1 MTPPMPTDPSFKRGY
16 APINGL
22 SMYFEIRGQGQPLI
36 LLHGGLGVVEQ
47 WGELA
52 TRLAETCQV
61 IALEFQGHGR
71 TADVDRPFSFEQFA
85 DDVVGLMDHLG
96 CTSADV
102 LGYSL
107 GGLVAI
113 QTALRHPQ
121 RVRKLIVVSAPY
133 HEQGWY
139 DSEREGIRQV
149 TGEALLGSPL
159 HTAYA
164 QVAPDPERF
173 GILAEKTRDLLLS
186 GFNWTIDLTT
196 LAIPVLIVAGDG
208 DNMPLAHPLTFF
220 AMFGGGISNNGVGE
234 RSPAQLAIVPG
245 THHYEILTRV
255 ALLVP
260 AITSFLGPED
270 TLAGTC
276 HLGEIRQVL
285 RTLKW

>member
-1 MTPPMPTDPSFKRGY
+1 MPADPFFQRGY

-22 SMYFEIRGQGQPLI
+22 SMYFEIRGQGRPLI
-36 LLHGGLGVVEQ
+36 LLNGGFGLVEQ

-52 TRLAETCQV
+52 AQLAATRQV

-85 DDVVGLMDHLG
+85 DDVAGLMDYLG
-96 CTSADV
+96 FASADV

-133 HEQGWY
+133 HEYGWY

-149 TGEALLGSPL
+149 TGEALLGSPM
-159 HTAYA
+159 HAAYA

-196 LAIPVLIVAGDG
+196 LAIPVLIVAGDA

-220 AMFGGGISNNGVGE
+220 ALFGGGISNTGAGE

-245 THHYEILTRV
+245 THHYVILTRV
-255 ALLVP
+255 AILVP
-260 AITSFLGPED
+260 AITSFLGPDD
-270 TLAGTC
+270 TARASVRVAT
-276 HLGEIRQVL
+276 
-285 RTLKW
+285 